1 MNKFFL
7 ILVFLLFQTCS
18 KPKTVLIC
26 GDHKCVNKSEAKQF
40 FEENLSIEVKI
51 ISKDKNTNVDLVEL
65 NLNKNSDRK
74 KINIVSKTKT
84 NKKVK
89 TLTENEIKKIKKEL
103 KKKEMKKRR
112 IAKKNDFKGELK
124 VSTPEKKFKNTKKIN
139 KINKEVIDVCTIL
152 DKCSIDEISKY
163 LIKQGNN
170 KKFPDIT
177 IRE

>member
-89 TLTENEIKKIKKEL
+89 TLTENEIKKIKKEV
-103 KKKEMKKRR
+103 KKKEMQR
-112 IAKKNDFKGELK
+112 K
-124 VSTPEKKFKNTKKIN
+124 VMQRKPPIVVF
-139 KINKEVIDVCTIL
+139 
-152 DKCSIDEISKY
+152 
-163 LIKQGNN
+163 
-170 KKFPDIT
+170 
-177 IRE
+177 